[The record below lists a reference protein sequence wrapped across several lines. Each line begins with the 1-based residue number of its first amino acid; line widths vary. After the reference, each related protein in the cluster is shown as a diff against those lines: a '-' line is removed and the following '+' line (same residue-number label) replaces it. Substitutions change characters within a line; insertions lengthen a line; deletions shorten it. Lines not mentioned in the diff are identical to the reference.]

1 MSPPSVVTSEPV
13 SNLFAMGF
21 FSDSDTEEEDP
32 AAEPIPVPD
41 AAALDEAGV
50 AAAEQGGEAVAE
62 EEQIGREKF
71 AEEED
76 EEEESCTLC
85 GGQSSVRESVVDGE
99 LKCIACARIEQ
110 PQDEN
115 DDADGEGPPRRR
127 RSNEKRLD
135 TDGCGYTRGEFIE
148 YYGEQVP
155 LPTLS
160 LSPHLVPSLH
170 PSPNP

>member
-1 MSPPSVVTSEPV
+1 
-13 SNLFAMGF
+13 MGF

-76 EEEESCTLC
+76 EEESCTLC